1 MSVLLYSDK
10 TGNPERHFKRIK
22 NVLKKK
28 LFLKMG
34 TESGSVEFSVMPHNT
49 G

>member
-22 NVLKKK
+22 NVLKKEVIPK
-28 LFLKMG
+28 KW
-34 TESGSVEFSVMPHNT
+34 VRNQVP
-49 G
+49 